1 MDALNKQMV
10 FEWGNEIL
18 TEIYEILKRGNDV
31 EIKSCKDGYK
41 ILEVQRK
48 RALTIKSDS
57 NTTNE

>member
-1 MDALNKQMV
+1 METFDKQLV

-18 TEIYEILKRGNDV
+18 DEIYEILKRGNDV

-48 RALTIKSDS
+48 RALTIK
-57 NTTNE
+57 NENN

>member
-57 NTTNE
+57 NTSNE

>member
-1 MDALNKQMV
+1 METFDKQLV

-18 TEIYEILKRGNDV
+18 NEIYEILKRGNDV

-48 RALTIKSDS
+48 RALTIK
-57 NTTNE
+57 NENN